1 VTNYVGAVDHANYD
15 VSPDGRSFV
24 MIRGPQASQIQ
35 LIQNWMAQLQV
46 P

>member
-1 VTNYVGAVDHANYD
+1 VDHANYD
-15 VSPDGRSFV
+15 VSADGRSHV
-24 MIRGPQASQIQ
+24 MIRGPQASRIQ